1 MLQYKTF
8 LNFLKKV
15 NLEMLD
21 SKNKIYAASILKTIY
36 QNLTITWW
44 LFRLGN
50 NEMTQVT
57 KKKGSMKTQ
66 KCKR

>member
-1 MLQYKTF
+1 
-8 LNFLKKV
+8 
-15 NLEMLD
+15 MLD
-21 SKNKIYAASILKTIY
+21 SKNNIYAASILKTIY

>member
-36 QNLTITWW
+36 
-44 LFRLGN
+44 
-50 NEMTQVT
+50 
-57 KKKGSMKTQ
+57 
-66 KCKR
+66 